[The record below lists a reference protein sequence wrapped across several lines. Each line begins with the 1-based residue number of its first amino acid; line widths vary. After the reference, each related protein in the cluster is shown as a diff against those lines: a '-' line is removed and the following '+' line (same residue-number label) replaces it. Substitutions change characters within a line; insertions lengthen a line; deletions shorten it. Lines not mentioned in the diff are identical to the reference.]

1 MDATFWATAALIVF
15 IALIMYLK
23 VPAMIT
29 KSLDDRADKIRT
41 DLDEARKLREE
52 AQALLAEYQRKRRD
66 AESEAESIVEAAKR
80 EADTLAADAKKKLDE
95 YVERRTKMAEQKI
108 AQAETQAMQDV
119 KAIAAERAIAASEQ
133 VLMSKLSDGGA
144 SLIKSSIAEVKSKL
158 M

>member
-15 IALIMYLK
+15 IALTMYLK
-23 VPAMIT
+23 VPGMIT

>member
-80 EADTLAADAKKKLDE
+80 EADTLASDAKKKLDE